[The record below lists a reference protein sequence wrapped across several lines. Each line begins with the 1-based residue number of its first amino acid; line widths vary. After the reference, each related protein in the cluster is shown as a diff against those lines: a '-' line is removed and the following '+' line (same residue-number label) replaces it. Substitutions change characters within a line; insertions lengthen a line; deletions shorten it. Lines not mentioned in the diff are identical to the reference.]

1 MDLTEILVPIVFF
14 ATVFGITYAIVAFR
28 HRNRKA
34 AQATLRAAIEKGQE
48 LSPEIVQSLTGY
60 APPSGDRD
68 MRRGLVLLAV
78 ALATLGFG
86 FILPDEEAT
95 AVFMGVALFPL
106 LIGIA
111 YLIMTRLTPRAA

>member
-1 MDLTEILVPIVFF
+1 MNEEIFIPLAFF
-14 ATVFGITYAIVAFR
+14 AATFGITYVIVLFR

-48 LSPEIVQSLTGY
+48 LSPEVIHSLTGQ

-78 ALATLGFG
+78 ALATIGFG
-86 FILPDEEAT
+86 WLLDDEDASM
-95 AVFMGVALFPL
+95 VFYGSALFPL
-106 LIGIA
+106 LIGLS
-111 YLIMTRLTPRAA
+111 YLLMTRLGSRTD